1 MCPPSSIWH
10 VSCRYTC
17 CCLDYSNYLH
27 FAVASH
33 DEVDADWFLFPDAG
47 APGVVAEADTS
58 PGPLEDLVEV
68 VAATVADSVI
78 VVDAHIVAACCHLSL
93 DDPP

>member
-1 MCPPSSIWH
+1 MG
-10 VSCRYTC
+10 
-17 CCLDYSNYLH
+17 YSNYLH

-33 DEVDADWFLFPDAG
+33 DEADVDWFLVPDIG
-47 APGVVAEADTS
+47 APGDAAEADTS
-58 PGPLEDLVEV
+58 PGPLGDLVEV

-78 VVDAHIVAACCHLSL
+78 VVDAHDVAASCHLSL